1 MGNLVLHGREVA
13 TYFDLVGYDENDMTG
28 ALGWALSRAQLCSP
42 RRLASEPEMPRTG
55 SFLGAAL
62 LHRQELRSRLV
73 LTHHHPDHAVNVA

>member
-1 MGNLVLHGREVA
+1 
-13 TYFDLVGYDENDMTG
+13 
-28 ALGWALSRAQLCSP
+28 
-42 RRLASEPEMPRTG
+42 MPRTG